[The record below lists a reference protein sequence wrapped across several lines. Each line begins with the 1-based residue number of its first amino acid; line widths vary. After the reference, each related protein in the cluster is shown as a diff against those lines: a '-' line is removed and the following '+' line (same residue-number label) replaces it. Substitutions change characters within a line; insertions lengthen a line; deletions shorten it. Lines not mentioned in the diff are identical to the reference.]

1 MTNIKYY
8 DIISKNNDKVKKYTK
23 LIEKVLLLLLLMGAT
38 SIGIKAQEKPK
49 ISPSALQIRDGTNG
63 SESEYTLEDWI
74 DIYSS
79 DDNVAGKNG
88 EGYLCYVTKGGI
100 KLWEPPSSFRSHFWR
115 RLNSVAQ
122 CKNWTIEGKA
132 FIPETKMNN
141 LSWREIIT
149 YYCVIDY
156 NPWEEDDVKVFGW
169 SHDKNQKNSKIV
181 PSFRKSHKDEGK
193 LCFNTAAFDKVSAPQ
208 ELIPLRSTR
217 CTNPLDKKLECY
229 ERKTSNIQ
237 KNYPSVTFIPTST
250 SCGCPQPQ
258 IVYIRSEQR
267 HDNYQPPQTYVN
279 NTSSSVNVGVSLAY
293 TALGAAQQMMGNNY
307 QPQYYPQPQPQY
319 YPQQP
324 TLQPSWGNPNPTLG
338 TGYVDNGGP
347 VLGNGGIPQT
357 GGPTFGNGGI
367 PINGNPTYGNSGF
380 SNGNPT
386 YGNSGFSNGN
396 PNYGGGG
403 ISTGGSVLGNGGVST
418 GGPSFG
424 NGGNPSLG
432 NGRP

>member
-1 MTNIKYY
+1 MKLLTNIFNY
-8 DIISKNNDKVKKYTK
+8 DIIIKNNDKVKKTRK
-23 LIEKVLLLLLLMGAT
+23 LIEKALFVLLLIAT
-38 SIGIKAQEKPK
+38 SITGIKAQK
-49 ISPSALQIRDGTNG
+49 ISPSALSIRDGTSGN
-63 SESEYTLEDWI
+63 EYSLEDWI

-79 DDNVAGKNG
+79 NDLVGGKNKD
-88 EGYLCYVTKGGI
+88 GYVYYVTNGGI
-100 KLWEPPSSFRSHFWR
+100 KLWEPPSSFQSHFWR

-122 CKNWTIEGKA
+122 CKNWTIEGKN
-132 FIPETKMNN
+132 FIPENEMNN

-156 NPWEEDDVKVFGW
+156 DSWNKDQIKVFGW
-169 SHDKNQKNSKIV
+169 SHDKSQKNSKIV
-181 PSFRKSHKDEGK
+181 PSSRASHPKEGK

-208 ELIPLRSTR
+208 ELIPIRSTR

-229 ERKTSNIQ
+229 ERKTSSIQ
-237 KNYPSVTFIPTST
+237 KTYPSVVYTPSQNCT
-250 SCGCPQPQ
+250 CPQQQPQ
-258 IVYIRSEQR
+258 FVYVPQR
-267 HDNYQPPQTYVN
+267 HTEQYYPQQTETRVT
-279 NTSSSVNVGVSLAY
+279 NTSFGISVGF
-293 TALGAAQQMMGNNY
+293 LGGGNLQPVY

-324 TLQPSWGNPNPTLG
+324 PPQPSWGNPNPTLG